1 MQKLNPDEC
10 ITPDYPYCPFCE
22 YGLVIYP
29 EDGYGYYDDCEMVD
43 WICLYNPSANNDKSG
58 E

>member
-1 MQKLNPDEC
+1 MKKLNPDEC
-10 ITPDYPYCPFCE
+10 ITPDYPYCPWCE

-29 EDGYGYYDDCEMVD
+29 EDGYYDDCEMVD
-43 WICLYNPSANNDKSG
+43 WVCLYNPSADNDKSG